1 MKAHTNQVDLG
12 NAQVIRGMDGV
23 PEFVVLPVAEYLS
36 LKNKK
41 INMDDGVPNQVVNM
55 VFDNDWTPIRAWREH
70 LGLTQEEMAQRLG
83 VSQPTYSSQESST
96 KTRKATRE
104 KIAAALGIKPA
115 QLDF

>member
-1 MKAHTNQVDLG
+1 MKAHTNQADLG

-41 INMDDGVPNQVVNM
+41 INVDDGVPSQVVNM

-96 KTRKATRE
+96 KTRKGTRE
-104 KIAAALGIKPA
+104 KIAAALGIKTA